1 LPNELNLFD
10 YFDEL
15 SNDDGAGAHWAARSP
30 LRPSD
35 RFDIKLVPRAPGWK
49 QDRGSLDALE
59 KVEHEPWVANMVR
72 GENGVQL
79 RVEDDWIER
88 VGAGLQD
95 GDGGEQ
101 GLADLAHGR
110 RFSVQF
116 WDANA
121 TKALH
126 VGHLR
131 NLAIGNALAAALA
144 QAGAQV
150 ERRSLISDAGR
161 SMGEAMAGVMKS
173 GRHAQAWP
181 DKNEK
186 SDHFVG
192 CCYAD
197 YVSAGRQSPANGN
210 GVAAHPEDSL
220 TRELT
225 MRDDDADEL
234 LRRVLCGDRQAL
246 ELWYKTR
253 AWVIAGQRK
262 TLQRLG
268 IGFDRVF
275 FESDFLAD
283 AAELTASGLRDGLLR
298 RREDGVV
305 IYPTEREDFDE
316 FPLVRGDDL
325 PTQHMRAMAYW
336 MAAPGLE
343 GMTSVQVCGS
353 EWVSHVI
360 CRRQLMGQLMAD
372 GGKGMHPTS
381 DIFHGMVSRQKRAIA
396 SSEEGALLID
406 ELTEWLQA
414 QIESDPASDVV
425 LRRLGSA
432 ERVAGQV
439 ALGFFVPRPV
449 APRVDFHP
457 EKLLDVRE
465 SPGWEL
471 AHARSRQGR
480 ADRSNGSSG
489 ASGSTESRGE
499 LAQDPDYRFAVVQS
513 QLHRRHLR
521 LAVERLD
528 PGPLGRYVVHLARW
542 YLERERSQPVAR
554 VAHTL
559 LDRGARGLGLEDAL

>member
-1 LPNELNLFD
+1 MPTPTTPTTPTNLFD
-10 YFDEL
+10 YFEEAPEQGGSGGL
-15 SNDDGAGAHWAARSP
+15 WAARTP
-30 LRPSD
+30 LRPSE
-35 RFDIKLVPRAPGWK
+35 RFDLKLMPRAPGWRE
-49 QDRGSLDALE
+49 DAATLAALE
-59 KVEHEPWVANMVR
+59 RIEREPWVGGMTR
-72 GENGVQL
+72 TEQGIEL
-79 RVEDDWIER
+79 RLDDAWIETA
-88 VGAGLQD
+88 GAALQE
-95 GDGGEQ
+95 GDGGEER
-101 GLADLAHGR
+101 LADLASGR

-144 QAGAQV
+144 QGGGQV
-150 ERRSLISDAGR
+150 ERRALISDAGR

-181 DKNEK
+181 DRNEK

-192 CCYAD
+192 CCYAE
-197 YVSAGRQSPANGN
+197 YVAAGRSYNGN
-210 GVAAHPEDSL
+210 GGQEPEASL

-225 MRDDDADEL
+225 VRDDDADEL

-262 TLQRLG
+262 TLARLG
-268 IGFDRVF
+268 ISFDRVF
-275 FESDFLAD
+275 FESDFLSE
-283 AAELTASGLRDGLLR
+283 AAELTACGLRDGLLR

-353 EWVSHVI
+353 EWVGHVT
-360 CRRQLMGQLMAD
+360 CRRKLMGELMAD
-372 GGKGMHPTS
+372 GGASMHPTS
-381 DIFHGMVSRQKRAIA
+381 DIFHGMVARQKRAM
-396 SSEEGALLID
+396 SSSDEGALLID

-414 QIESDPASDVV
+414 QIEADPRSAEIAG
-425 LRRLGSA
+425 RLGSA

-449 APRVDFHP
+449 APKVDFQP
-457 EKLLDVRE
+457 EKLLEVRE

-471 AHARSRQGR
+471 VHARARQGR
-480 ADRSNGSSG
+480 GSVPAG
-489 ASGSTESRGE
+489 D
-499 LAQDPDYRFAVVQS
+499 LAHDADYRFAVVQS
-513 QLHRRHLR
+513 ELHRRHLR
-521 LAVERLD
+521 IAVERMD
-528 PGPLGRYVVHLARW
+528 PGPLARYVVHLGRW
-542 YLERERSQPVAR
+542 YLEAERSEPVAR

-559 LDRGARGLGLEDAL
+559 LQRGARGLGLEES

>member
-1 LPNELNLFD
+1 MATNLFD
-10 YFDEL
+10 YFEEL
-15 SNDDGAGAHWAARSP
+15 PQSGGAGAHWAARTP
-30 LRPSD
+30 LRPSE
-35 RFDIKLVPRAPGWK
+35 RFDVKLVPRSPAWK
-49 QDRGSLDALE
+49 DEPASLQALE
-59 KVEHEPWVANMVR
+59 RVEREPWVDRLTRTETSV
-72 GENGVQL
+72 EL
-79 RVEDDWIER
+79 RLDDRWIEHL
-88 VGAGLQD
+88 GTSLQE
-95 GDGGEQ
+95 GESEEQ
-101 GLADLAHGR
+101 ELSDLARGR

-144 QAGAQV
+144 QGGGRV
-150 ERRSLISDAGR
+150 ERRALISDAGR
-161 SMGEAMAGVMKS
+161 SMGEAMAGVMRS

-181 DKNEK
+181 DRNEK

-192 CCYAD
+192 CCYAE
-197 YVSAGRQSPANGN
+197 YVAAGRSYNGN
-210 GVAAHPEDSL
+210 GNGHGAEPPEASL
-220 TRELT
+220 TRELSV
-225 MRDDDADEL
+225 RDDEADEL
-234 LRRVLCGDRQAL
+234 LRRVLSGDREAL

-268 IGFDRVF
+268 IAFDRVF
-275 FESDFLAD
+275 FESDFLSE
-283 AAELTASGLRDGLLR
+283 AAELSACGLRDGLLR

-325 PTQHMRAMAYW
+325 PTQHMRALAYW

-353 EWVSHVI
+353 EWVSHVT
-360 CRRQLMGQLMAD
+360 CRRQLMGQLMVD
-372 GGKGMHPTS
+372 GGRGMHPSS

-414 QIESDPASDVV
+414 QIESDPGNEELV
-425 LRRLGSA
+425 RRLGPA
-432 ERVAGQV
+432 ERIAGQV

-449 APRVDFHP
+449 APRVDFQP
-457 EKLLDVRE
+457 EKLLEVHE

-471 AHARSRQGR
+471 VLARAREG
-480 ADRSNGSSG
+480 G
-489 ASGSTESRGE
+489 APAPAGE
-499 LAQDPDYRFAVVQS
+499 LARDPDYRFAVVQS
-513 QLHRRHLR
+513 ELHRRHLR
-521 LAVERLD
+521 IAVERLD
-528 PGPLGRYVVHLARW
+528 PGPLARYVVHFARW
-542 YLERERSQPVAR
+542 YLERDRSEPVQR
-554 VAHTL
+554 VVHTL
-559 LDRGARGLGLEDAL
+559 LARGARGLGLEEA

>member
-1 LPNELNLFD
+1 MDTNLFD
-10 YFDEL
+10 YFENL
-15 SNDDGAGAHWAARSP
+15 PENGGVGSHWAARTP

-35 RFDIKLVPRAPGWK
+35 RFDVKLVPRSPAWK
-49 QDRGSLDALE
+49 RDAASLGALE
-59 KVEHEPWVANMVR
+59 QVEREPWVDAMVR
-72 GENGVQL
+72 TDGGVEL
-79 RVEDDWIER
+79 RLDSDWIEAA
-88 VGAGLQD
+88 GAALQE
-95 GDGGEQ
+95 GKRGEEQ
-101 GLADLAHGR
+101 LSDLARGQ

-131 NLAIGNALAAALA
+131 NLAIGNALAAALE

-192 CCYAD
+192 CCYAE
-197 YVSAGRQSPANGN
+197 YVAAGRSFNGN
-210 GVAAHPEDSL
+210 GNGDGQLQDSL
-220 TRELT
+220 TRELN

-234 LRRVLCGDRQAL
+234 LRRVLSGDRQAL

-268 IGFDRVF
+268 IAFDRVF
-275 FESDFLAD
+275 FESDFLSE
-283 AAELTASGLRDGLLR
+283 AAELTACGLRDGLLR

-325 PTQHMRAMAYW
+325 PTQHMRALAYW

-353 EWVSHVI
+353 EWVSHVT
-360 CRRQLMGQLMAD
+360 CRRQLMGRLMPD
-372 GGKGMHPTS
+372 GGRGMHPTS
-381 DIFHGMVSRQKRAIA
+381 DIFHGMVSRQKRALA

-406 ELTEWLQA
+406 ELTEWLEA
-414 QIESDPASDVV
+414 QIESDPGNEELLS
-425 LRRLGSA
+425 RLGSA
-432 ERVAGQV
+432 ERIAGQV

-449 APRVDFHP
+449 TPRVDFHP
-457 EKLLDVRE
+457 EKLLDVHE

-471 AHARSRQGR
+471 VLARARQGR
-480 ADRSNGSSG
+480 AV
-489 ASGSTESRGE
+489 APVGE
-499 LAQDPDYRFAVVQS
+499 LARNPDYRFAVVQS
-513 QLHRRHLR
+513 ELHRRHLR
-521 LAVERLD
+521 IAVERLD
-528 PGPLGRYVVHLARW
+528 PGPLARYVVHLARW
-542 YLERERSQPVAR
+542 SLEGDRSGPVQR
-554 VAHTL
+554 VVHTL
-559 LDRGARGLGLEDAL
+559 LERGARGLGLEPVQ

>member
-1 LPNELNLFD
+1 MHRLTASADHMPNKPNLFD
-10 YFDEL
+10 YFEEL
-15 SNDDGAGAHWAARSP
+15 PENGGAGAHWAARAP

-35 RFDIKLVPRAPGWK
+35 RFDVKLVPRSPSWK
-49 QDRGSLDALE
+49 DDGVSLRALE
-59 KVEHEPWVANMVR
+59 LVEQEPWVAELVR
-72 GENGVQL
+72 TDNAVEL
-79 RVEDDWIER
+79 RLDDDWIETL
-88 VGAGLQD
+88 GAALQA
-95 GDGGEQ
+95 GDGEEGQ
-101 GLADLAHGR
+101 LADLARGQ

-192 CCYAD
+192 CCYAE
-197 YVSAGRQSPANGN
+197 YVAAGRSFNGN
-210 GVAAHPEDSL
+210 GAEPPEASL
-220 TRELT
+220 TRELSV
-225 MRDDDADEL
+225 RDDDADEL

-275 FESDFLAD
+275 FESDFLSE
-283 AAELTASGLRDGLLR
+283 AAELTACGLRDGLLR

-360 CRRQLMGQLMAD
+360 CRRQLMGKLMAD

-414 QIESDPASDVV
+414 QLEADPGSQEV
-425 LRRLGSA
+425 LSRIGSA
-432 ERVAGQV
+432 EKVAGQV

-471 AHARSRQGR
+471 VLARARQGH
-480 ADRSNGSSG
+480 ANG
-489 ASGSTESRGE
+489 ASGHSGN
-499 LAQDPDYRFAVVQS
+499 LARDPDYRFAVVQS
-513 QLHRRHLR
+513 QMHRRHLR
-521 LAVERLD
+521 IAVERLD

-542 YLERERSQPVAR
+542 FSERERSEPVAR
-554 VAHTL
+554 VVHTL
-559 LDRGARGLGLEDAL
+559 LERGARGLGLEEAR

>member
-1 LPNELNLFD
+1 MTTMPTTTNLFD
-10 YFDEL
+10 YFEEHL
-15 SNDDGAGAHWAARSP
+15 QNGGAGARWAARTP
-30 LRPSD
+30 LRPSE
-35 RFDIKLVPRAPGWK
+35 RFDLKLVPRSPAWR
-49 QDRGSLDALE
+49 QDSASLEVLE
-59 KVEHEPWVANMVR
+59 RVQREPWVADVTHVD
-72 GENGVQL
+72 GGVEL
-79 RVEDDWIER
+79 RLDDRWIEQA
-88 VGAGLQD
+88 GAALQD
-95 GDGGEQ
+95 GEGGEER
-101 GLADLAHGR
+101 LADLAHGR

-144 QAGAQV
+144 QAGGQV
-150 ERRSLISDAGR
+150 ERRALISDAGR

-181 DKNEK
+181 DRNEK

-192 CCYAD
+192 CCYAE
-197 YVSAGRQSPANGN
+197 YVAAGRSFNGN
-210 GVAAHPEDSL
+210 GAEQPEASL

-225 MRDDDADEL
+225 VRGDDADEL
-234 LRRVLCGDRQAL
+234 LRRVLRGDRQAL

-268 IGFDRVF
+268 IAFDRVF
-275 FESDFLAD
+275 FESDFLSE
-283 AAELTASGLRDGLLR
+283 AAELTACGLRDGLLR

-343 GMTSVQVCGS
+343 GTTSVQVCGS

-360 CRRQLMGQLMAD
+360 CRRQLMGQLMPD
-372 GGKGMHPTS
+372 GGAGMHPGS

-414 QIESDPASDVV
+414 QIEADPGNEEV
-425 LRRLGSA
+425 LSRLGSA
-432 ERVAGQV
+432 ERIAGQV

-471 AHARSRQGR
+471 VRARARMGR
-480 ADRSNGSSG
+480 ANGH
-489 ASGSTESRGE
+489 AGE
-499 LAQDPDYRFAVVQS
+499 PAQDADYRFAVVQS
-513 QLHRRHLR
+513 ELHRRHLR
-521 LAVERLD
+521 IAVERLD
-528 PGPLGRYVVHLARW
+528 PGPLARYVVHFARW
-542 YLERERSQPVAR
+542 YLERERSEQVQR
-554 VAHTL
+554 VVHTL
-559 LDRGARGLGLEDAL
+559 LDRGARGLGLEEAQ

>member
-1 LPNELNLFD
+1 MDINLFD
-10 YFDEL
+10 YFEEL
-15 SNDDGAGAHWAARSP
+15 SPNGGAGAHWAARTP

-35 RFDIKLVPRAPGWK
+35 RFDVKLVPRAPAWREDPAAL
-49 QDRGSLDALE
+49 QALDLLE
-59 KVEHEPWVANMVR
+59 REPWVDRLVRTETSVELRLDDRWVERR
-72 GENGVQL
+72 GEAL
-79 RVEDDWIER
+79 E
-88 VGAGLQD
+88 D
-95 GDGGEQ
+95 GDCSGQ
-101 GLADLAHGR
+101 DLSDLARGGR
-110 RFSVQF
+110 YSVQF

-131 NLAIGNALAAALA
+131 NLAIGNALAAALT
-144 QAGAQV
+144 QAGGQV
-150 ERRSLISDAGR
+150 ERRALISDAGR
-161 SMGEAMAGVMKS
+161 SMGEAMAGVMRS

-181 DKNEK
+181 DRNEK

-192 CCYAD
+192 CCYAE
-197 YVSAGRQSPANGN
+197 YVAAGRSYNAGSGNGN
-210 GVAAHPEDSL
+210 GADQGAEPPEASL
-220 TRELT
+220 TRELNV
-225 MRDDDADEL
+225 RDDEADEL
-234 LRRVLCGDRQAL
+234 LRRVLSGDREAL

-268 IGFDRVF
+268 IAFDRVF
-275 FESDFLAD
+275 FESDFLSE
-283 AAELTASGLRDGLLR
+283 AAELTACGLRDGLLQ

-325 PTQHMRAMAYW
+325 PTQHMRALAYW

-353 EWVSHVI
+353 EWVSHVT
-360 CRRQLMGQLMAD
+360 CRRQLMGQLMVD
-372 GGKGMHPTS
+372 GGRGMHPGS

-414 QIESDPASDVV
+414 QIEADPGNEQVV
-425 LRRLGSA
+425 GKLGSA
-432 ERVAGQV
+432 ERIAGQV

-449 APRVDFHP
+449 TPRVDFQP

-471 AHARSRQGR
+471 TLARARD
-480 ADRSNGSSG
+480 AG
-489 ASGSTESRGE
+489 APTPAGE
-499 LAQDPDYRFAVVQS
+499 IARDPDYRFAVVQS
-513 QLHRRHLR
+513 ELHRRHLR
-521 LAVERLD
+521 IAVERLD
-528 PGPLGRYVVHLARW
+528 PGPLARYVVHFARW
-542 YLERERSQPVAR
+542 YLERDRSEPVQR
-554 VAHTL
+554 VVHTL
-559 LDRGARGLGLEDAL
+559 LARGARGLGLEEAQ

>member
-1 LPNELNLFD
+1 MLTATNLFD
-10 YFDEL
+10 YFEEL
-15 SNDDGAGAHWAARSP
+15 PNQGEAGVHWAARTP
-30 LRPSD
+30 LRPNA
-35 RFDIKLVPRAPGWK
+35 RFDIKLVPRSPAW
-49 QDRGSLDALE
+49 QDDAEALE
-59 KVEHEPWVANMVR
+59 ALERIEREPWVEDVQR
-72 GENGVQL
+72 GLTGAEL
-79 RVEDDWIER
+79 RLADDWIEAQ
-88 VGAGLQD
+88 GTALQE
-95 GDGGEQ
+95 GDSGEER
-101 GLADLAHGR
+101 LSDLAAGR

-144 QAGAQV
+144 QAGGQV
-150 ERRSLISDAGR
+150 ERRALISDAGR

-181 DKNEK
+181 DRNEK

-192 CCYAD
+192 CCYAE
-197 YVSAGRQSPANGN
+197 YVAAGRSFNGR
-210 GVAAHPEDSL
+210 AAEPLEDSL

-234 LRRVLCGDRQAL
+234 LRRVLSGDRDAL
-246 ELWYKTR
+246 ALWYKTR

-268 IGFDRVF
+268 IAFDRVF
-275 FESDFLAD
+275 FESDFLSE
-283 AAELTASGLRDGLLR
+283 AAELTACGLRDGLLR

-305 IYPTEREDFDE
+305 VYPSGREDFDE
-316 FPLVRGDDL
+316 FPLVRSDDL

-336 MAAPGLE
+336 MAAPGLD
-343 GMTSVQVCGS
+343 GMTSVQVCGA

-360 CRRQLMGQLMAD
+360 CRRQLMGQLMGD
-372 GGKGMHPTS
+372 GGAGMHPTS
-381 DIFHGMVSRQKRAIA
+381 DIFHGMVSRQKRAV
-396 SSEEGALLID
+396 SSSDEGSLLID
-406 ELTEWLQA
+406 ELTEALEA
-414 QIESDPASDVV
+414 QIELDPRGDEVV
-425 LRRLGSA
+425 RMLGPA

-439 ALGFFVPRPV
+439 ALGYFLPRPV

-471 AHARSRQGR
+471 ALARTRQ
-480 ADRSNGSSG
+480 
-489 ASGSTESRGE
+489 ASGPEPTDRPADE
-499 LAQDPDYRFAVVQS
+499 PDYRFAVVQS
-513 QLHRRHLR
+513 ELHRRHLR

-528 PGPLGRYVVHLARW
+528 AGPLARYVTHLGRW
-542 YLERERSQPVAR
+542 YLEQERSGPVER
-554 VAHTL
+554 VVHTL
-559 LDRGARGLGLEDAL
+559 LDRGARGLGLEGVP

>member
-1 LPNELNLFD
+1 MATNLFD
-10 YFDEL
+10 YFEEL
-15 SNDDGAGAHWAARSP
+15 SQSAGAGPHWAARTP
-30 LRPSD
+30 LRPSE
-35 RFDIKLVPRAPGWK
+35 RFDMKLVPRSPNWRDEPA
-49 QDRGSLDALE
+49 SLQALE
-59 KVEHEPWVANMVR
+59 RVEREPWVDRLVR
-72 GENGVQL
+72 NETSVEL
-79 RVEDDWIER
+79 RLDDRWIER
-88 VGAGLQD
+88 LGAALQD
-95 GDGGEQ
+95 GESAEQ
-101 GLADLAHGR
+101 ELSDLAHGR

-131 NLAIGNALAAALA
+131 NLAIGNALAAALV
-144 QAGAQV
+144 QAGGQV
-150 ERRSLISDAGR
+150 ERRALISDAGR
-161 SMGEAMAGVMKS
+161 SMGEAMAGVMRS

-181 DKNEK
+181 DRNEK

-192 CCYAD
+192 CCYAE
-197 YVSAGRQSPANGN
+197 YVAAGRSYNSNGQGDGNGN
-210 GVAAHPEDSL
+210 GHGAEPPEASL
-220 TRELT
+220 TRELSV
-225 MRDDDADEL
+225 RDDEADEL
-234 LRRVLCGDRQAL
+234 LRRVLSGDREAL

-268 IGFDRVF
+268 IAFDRVF
-275 FESDFLAD
+275 FESDFLSEV
-283 AAELTASGLRDGLLR
+283 AELTACGLRDGLLQ

-325 PTQHMRAMAYW
+325 PTQHMRALAYW

-353 EWVSHVI
+353 EWVSHVS

-372 GGKGMHPTS
+372 GGKGMHPSS

-414 QIESDPASDVV
+414 QIESDPGNEHVIDK
-425 LRRLGSA
+425 LGSA
-432 ERVAGQV
+432 ERIAGQV

-449 APRVDFHP
+449 TPRVDFQP

-471 AHARSRQGR
+471 VLARARDGGAPTPAGAIAH
-480 ADRSNGSSG
+480 
-489 ASGSTESRGE
+489 
-499 LAQDPDYRFAVVQS
+499 DPDYRFAVVQS
-513 QLHRRHLR
+513 ELHRRHLR
-521 LAVERLD
+521 IAVERLD
-528 PGPLGRYVVHLARW
+528 PGPLARYVVHLARW
-542 YLERERSQPVAR
+542 YLEHDRSEPVQR
-554 VAHTL
+554 VVHTL
-559 LDRGARGLGLEDAL
+559 LARGARGLGLEEA

>member
-1 LPNELNLFD
+1 MDTNLFD
-10 YFDEL
+10 YFEDL
-15 SNDDGAGAHWAARSP
+15 PRNGGAGAHWAARTP

-35 RFDIKLVPRAPGWK
+35 RFDVKLVPRSPGWMH
-49 QDRGSLDALE
+49 DAAALDALDRIE
-59 KVEHEPWVANMVR
+59 REPWVDQMVR
-72 GENGVQL
+72 TDGGVEL
-79 RVEDDWIER
+79 RLDDGWIET
-88 VGAGLQD
+88 VGRGLQE
-95 GDGGEQ
+95 GDSGEER
-101 GLADLAHGR
+101 LADLAQGE

-131 NLAIGNALAAALA
+131 NLAIGNALAAALS

-192 CCYAD
+192 CCYAE
-197 YVSAGRQSPANGN
+197 YVAAGRSFNGN
-210 GVAAHPEDSL
+210 GHSDGNGDGFAAPGDSL
-220 TRELT
+220 TRELDV
-225 MRDDDADEL
+225 RDDDADQL
-234 LRRVLCGDRQAL
+234 LRRVLSGDRQAL

-268 IGFDRVF
+268 IAFDRVF
-275 FESDFLAD
+275 FESDFLTNAS
-283 AAELTASGLRDGLLR
+283 ELMATGLRTGLLR

-325 PTQHMRAMAYW
+325 PTQHMRALAYW

-353 EWVSHVI
+353 EWVSHVT
-360 CRRQLMGQLMAD
+360 CRRQLMGELMPN
-372 GGKGMHPTS
+372 GGRGMHPTS
-381 DIFHGMVSRQKRAIA
+381 DIFHGMVSRQKRAIT
-396 SSEEGALLID
+396 SSVEGALLID

-414 QIESDPASDVV
+414 QIEADPHNEPLLS
-425 LRRLGSA
+425 RLGSA
-432 ERVAGQV
+432 ERIAGQV

-449 APRVDFHP
+449 TPRVDFHP

-471 AHARSRQGR
+471 AHARARDGR
-480 ADRSNGSSG
+480 PETDTR
-489 ASGSTESRGE
+489 E
-499 LAQDPDYRFAVVQS
+499 LARDPDYRFAVVQS
-513 QLHRRHLR
+513 ELHRRHLR
-521 LAVERLD
+521 IAVERMD
-528 PGPLGRYVVHLARW
+528 PGPLARYVVHFARW
-542 YLERERSQPVAR
+542 YLEQERSESVQR
-554 VAHTL
+554 VVHTL
-559 LDRGARGLGLEDAL
+559 LERGARGLGLEGSG

>member
-1 LPNELNLFD
+1 MNINLFD
-10 YFDEL
+10 YFEDL
-15 SNDDGAGAHWAARSP
+15 PRHGGAGAYWAARTP

-35 RFDIKLVPRAPGWK
+35 RFDVKLVPRSPGWQ
-49 QDRGSLDALE
+49 QDAASLDALE
-59 KVEHEPWVANMVR
+59 RVAREPWVEQMVR
-72 GENGVQL
+72 TDGGVEL
-79 RVEDDWIER
+79 RLAVDWIEA
-88 VGAGLQD
+88 AGRALQE
-95 GDGGEQ
+95 GDGSEQ
-101 GLADLAHGR
+101 QLTDLAYGQ

-144 QAGAQV
+144 QAGARV

-197 YVSAGRQSPANGN
+197 YVAGGRAFSGSGN
-210 GVAAHPEDSL
+210 GDGPAVAGDSL
-220 TRELT
+220 TRELDV
-225 MRDDDADEL
+225 RNDDADDL
-234 LRRVLCGDRQAL
+234 LRRVLAGDRQAL

-268 IGFDRVF
+268 IAFDRVF

-283 AAELTASGLRDGLLR
+283 AAELMTNGLRDGLLQ

-316 FPLVRGDDL
+316 FPLVRGDEL
-325 PTQHMRAMAYW
+325 PTQHMRALAYW
-336 MAAPGLE
+336 MAAPGLD

-353 EWVSHVI
+353 EWVSHVT
-360 CRRQLMGQLMAD
+360 CRRQLMGQLMPD
-372 GGKGMHPTS
+372 GGRGMHPTS
-381 DIFHGMVSRQKRAIA
+381 DIFHGMVSRQKRAIT

-414 QIESDPASDVV
+414 QIEADPENEQ
-425 LRRLGSA
+425 LLGRLGSA

-449 APRVDFHP
+449 TPRVDFQP

-471 AHARSRQGR
+471 ARARAREGR
-480 ADRSNGSSG
+480 VATS
-489 ASGSTESRGE
+489 AGE
-499 LAQDPDYRFAVVQS
+499 PAQDPDYRFAVVQS
-513 QLHRRHLR
+513 ELHRRHLR
-521 LAVERLD
+521 IAVERLD
-528 PGPLGRYVVHLARW
+528 PGPLARYVVHLARW
-542 YLERERSQPVAR
+542 YLEQERSEPVQR
-554 VAHTL
+554 VVHTL
-559 LDRGARGLGLEDAL
+559 LERGARGLGLEGAG

>member
-1 LPNELNLFD
+1 MLTTINLFD
-10 YFDEL
+10 YFE
-15 SNDDGAGAHWAARSP
+15 GAPEHGGTGGLWAARTP

-35 RFDIKLVPRAPGWK
+35 RYDLKLMPRAPGWREDEAS
-49 QDRGSLDALE
+49 QESLE
-59 KVEHEPWVANMVR
+59 RIEREPWVAELTR
-72 GENGVQL
+72 TEQGVEL
-79 RVEDDWIER
+79 RLDDAWIETA
-88 VGAGLQD
+88 GAALEE
-95 GDGGEQ
+95 GDTGEEL
-101 GLADLAHGR
+101 LADLARGR

-144 QAGAQV
+144 QAGGQV
-150 ERRSLISDAGR
+150 ERRALISDAGR
-161 SMGEAMAGVMKS
+161 SMGEAMAGVMRS

-181 DKNEK
+181 DHNEK

-192 CCYAD
+192 CCYAE
-197 YVSAGRQSPANGN
+197 YVAAGRSFNG
-210 GVAAHPEDSL
+210 GEGQEASL

-225 MRDDDADEL
+225 VRGDDADEL
-234 LRRVLCGDRQAL
+234 LRRVLSGDREAL

-253 AWVIAGQRK
+253 AWAIAGQRK

-268 IGFDRVF
+268 IAFDRVF
-275 FESDFLAD
+275 FESDFLSE
-283 AAELTASGLRDGLLR
+283 AAELTACGLRDGLLC

-353 EWVSHVI
+353 EWVGHVI
-360 CRRQLMGQLMAD
+360 CRRKLMGELMPD
-372 GGKGMHPTS
+372 GGQGMHPTK
-381 DIFHGMVSRQKRAIA
+381 DIFHGMVSRQKRAVA

-406 ELTEWLQA
+406 DLIELLEA
-414 QIESDPASDVV
+414 QIEAAAPSEVDLST
-425 LRRLGSA
+425 LGSA
-432 ERVAGQV
+432 EQVAGKV

-449 APRVDFHP
+449 TPRVDFQP
-457 EKLLDVRE
+457 EKLLDVAE

-471 AHARSRQGR
+471 MLARARRGGATGL
-480 ADRSNGSSG
+480 ADER
-489 ASGSTESRGE
+489 
-499 LAQDPDYRFAVVQS
+499 AQDPDYRFAVVQS
-513 QLHRRHLR
+513 ELHRRHLR
-521 LAVERLD
+521 IAVERLD
-528 PGPLGRYVVHLARW
+528 PGPLARYVVHLGRW
-542 YLERERSQPVAR
+542 YLEQERSAPVQR
-554 VAHTL
+554 VVHTL
-559 LDRGARGLGLEDAL
+559 LGRGARGLGLEEPV

>member
-1 LPNELNLFD
+1 MTTVSNTIFMSTNLFD
-10 YFDEL
+10 YFEEL
-15 SNDDGAGAHWAARSP
+15 PGADGNGSQWAARTP

-35 RFDIKLVPRAPGWK
+35 RFDLKLVPRSPSWS
-49 QDRGSLDALE
+49 QDRRALDALE
-59 KVEHEPWVANMVR
+59 RVEREPWVA
-72 GENGVQL
+72 QL
-79 RVEDDWIER
+79 TRTASGIELRLADEWIEAA
-88 VGAGLQD
+88 GAALQD
-95 GDGGEQ
+95 GDRGERQ
-101 GLADLAHGR
+101 LDDLARGR

-131 NLAIGNALAAALA
+131 NLAIGNALAAALT
-144 QAGAQV
+144 QAGGRV

-192 CCYAD
+192 LCYAD
-197 YVSAGRQSPANGN
+197 YVASARSFNGD
-210 GVAAHPEDSL
+210 GDGEPPEDSL

-234 LRRVLCGDRQAL
+234 LRRVLRGDRQAL

-268 IGFDRVF
+268 IAFDRVF

-283 AAELTASGLRDGLLR
+283 AAELTATGLRDGLLV

-325 PTQHMRAMAYW
+325 PTQHMRALAYW

-343 GMTSVQVCGS
+343 GMTSVQVCGA
-353 EWVSHVI
+353 EWVSHVT
-360 CRRQLMGQLMAD
+360 CRRQLMDRLMV
-372 GGKGMHPTS
+372 GGGAGMHPTH

-406 ELTEWLQA
+406 EL
-414 QIESDPASDVV
+414 IESLQSQLEADPHSAEV
-425 LRRLGSA
+425 LARLGSA

-439 ALGFFVPRPV
+439 ALGFFIPRPV
-449 APRVDFHP
+449 TPRVDFQP

-471 AHARSRQGR
+471 ARARARDGHPGG
-480 ADRSNGSSG
+480 NP
-489 ASGSTESRGE
+489 GE

-513 QLHRRHLR
+513 ELHRRHLR

-528 PGPLGRYVVHLARW
+528 PGALARYVFHLARW
-542 YLERERSQPVAR
+542 YQEEDRSEAVAR
-554 VAHTL
+554 VVHTL
-559 LDRGARGLGLEDAL
+559 LERGALGLGLEEAA

>member
-1 LPNELNLFD
+1 MPAPTIPTNLFD
-10 YFDEL
+10 YFEDAPEQGGGGGL
-15 SNDDGAGAHWAARSP
+15 WAARTP
-30 LRPSD
+30 LRPNE
-35 RFDIKLVPRAPGWK
+35 RFDLKLMPRAPGWRE
-49 QDRGSLDALE
+49 DAATLAALE
-59 KVEHEPWVANMVR
+59 RIEREPWVDGATLTDQ
-72 GENGVQL
+72 GLEL
-79 RVEDDWIER
+79 RLDDAWIESS
-88 VGAGLQD
+88 GAALEQ
-95 GDGGEQ
+95 GDGGEER
-101 GLADLAHGR
+101 LADLARGR

-144 QAGAQV
+144 QGGGEV
-150 ERRSLISDAGR
+150 ERRALISDAGR

-181 DKNEK
+181 DRNEK

-192 CCYAD
+192 CCYAE
-197 YVSAGRQSPANGN
+197 YVAAGRSFNGN
-210 GVAAHPEDSL
+210 GGEPEASL

-225 MRDDDADEL
+225 VRGDDADEL
-234 LRRVLCGDRQAL
+234 LRRVLSGDREAL
-246 ELWYKTR
+246 ELWSKTR

-268 IGFDRVF
+268 ISFDRVF
-275 FESDFLAD
+275 FESDFLSE
-283 AAELTASGLRDGLLR
+283 AAELTAVGLRDGLLR
-298 RREDGVV
+298 RREDDGVV

-353 EWVSHVI
+353 EWVGHVT
-360 CRRQLMGQLMAD
+360 CRRKLMGELMDD
-372 GGKGMHPTS
+372 GGAGMHPTS
-381 DIFHGMVSRQKRAIA
+381 DIFHGMVSRQKRAM
-396 SSEEGALLID
+396 SSSDEGALLID

-414 QIESDPASDVV
+414 QIEADPESAELAS
-425 LRRLGSA
+425 RLGSA

-449 APRVDFHP
+449 TPRVDFQP

-471 AHARSRQGR
+471 VHGR
-480 ADRSNGSSG
+480 ARAGRG
-489 ASGSTESRGE
+489 AIAGE
-499 LAQDPDYRFAVVQS
+499 LARDPDYRFAVVQS
-513 QLHRRHLR
+513 ELHRRHLR
-521 LAVERLD
+521 IAVERLD
-528 PGPLGRYVVHLARW
+528 PGALARYVVHLARW
-542 YLERERSQPVAR
+542 YLEAERSEPVAR
-554 VAHTL
+554 VARTL
-559 LDRGARGLGLEDAL
+559 LERGARGLGLEES

>member
-1 LPNELNLFD
+1 MLMNTNLFD
-10 YFDEL
+10 YFEDL
-15 SNDDGAGAHWAARSP
+15 SRHGGAGTHWAARTP

-35 RFDIKLVPRAPGWK
+35 RFDVKLVPRSPGW
-49 QDRGSLDALE
+49 QRDAASLDALE
-59 KVEHEPWVANMVR
+59 RVAREPWVEQLVR
-72 GENGVQL
+72 TDGGVEL
-79 RVEDDWIER
+79 RLAVGWIEAAG
-88 VGAGLQD
+88 GALQE
-95 GDGGEQ
+95 GDGSEQ
-101 GLADLAHGR
+101 QLTDLAYGQ

-131 NLAIGNALAAALA
+131 NLAIGNALAAALT
-144 QAGAQV
+144 QAGARV

-197 YVSAGRQSPANGN
+197 YVAGGRSFNGN
-210 GVAAHPEDSL
+210 GNGDGPAVAGDSL
-220 TRELT
+220 TRELDV
-225 MRDDDADEL
+225 RNDDADDL
-234 LRRVLCGDRQAL
+234 LRRVLAGDRQAL

-268 IGFDRVF
+268 IAFDRVF

-283 AAELTASGLRDGLLR
+283 AAELMANGLRDGLLHR
-298 RREDGVV
+298 RRDGVV

-316 FPLVRGDDL
+316 FPLVRGDEL
-325 PTQHMRAMAYW
+325 PTQHMRALAYW

-353 EWVSHVI
+353 EWVSHVT
-360 CRRQLMGQLMAD
+360 CRRQLMGQLMPE
-372 GGKGMHPTS
+372 GGRGMHPTS
-381 DIFHGMVSRQKRAIA
+381 DIFHGMVSRQKRAIT

-414 QIESDPASDVV
+414 QIEADPENEQ
-425 LRRLGSA
+425 LLGRLGSA

-449 APRVDFHP
+449 TPRVDFQP
-457 EKLLDVRE
+457 EKLLDMRE
-465 SPGWEL
+465 SPGWEI
-471 AHARSRQGR
+471 AQARAREGR
-480 ADRSNGSSG
+480 AATGTD
-489 ASGSTESRGE
+489 E
-499 LAQDPDYRFAVVQS
+499 LVHDPDYRFAVVQS
-513 QLHRRHLR
+513 ELHRRHLR
-521 LAVERLD
+521 IAVERLD
-528 PGPLGRYVVHLARW
+528 PGPLARYVVHLARW
-542 YLERERSQPVAR
+542 YLEQERSEPVQR
-554 VAHTL
+554 VVHTL
-559 LDRGARGLGLEDAL
+559 LERGAQGLGLEGAG

>member
-1 LPNELNLFD
+1 MNINLFD
-10 YFDEL
+10 YFEDL
-15 SNDDGAGAHWAARSP
+15 PRNGAVGAHWAARTP

-35 RFDIKLVPRAPGWK
+35 RFDVKLVPRSPGW
-49 QDRGSLDALE
+49 QRDAASLDALE
-59 KVEHEPWVANMVR
+59 RVERESWVEQMVR
-72 GENGVQL
+72 TDDGVEL
-79 RVEDDWIER
+79 RLADDWIES
-88 VGAGLQD
+88 AGRALQE

-101 GLADLAHGR
+101 QLTDLAYGQ

-131 NLAIGNALAAALA
+131 NLAIGNALAAALS

-192 CCYAD
+192 CCYAE
-197 YVSAGRQSPANGN
+197 YVAAGRSFNGN
-210 GVAAHPEDSL
+210 GDGAAAAGDSL
-220 TRELT
+220 TRELDV
-225 MRDDDADEL
+225 RNDDADEL
-234 LRRVLCGDRQAL
+234 LRRVLAGDQQAL

-268 IGFDRVF
+268 IAFDRVF
-275 FESDFLAD
+275 FESDFLAN
-283 AAELTASGLRDGLLR
+283 AAELMASGLRDGLLFR
-298 RREDGVV
+298 RDDGVV

-316 FPLVRGDDL
+316 FPLVRGDEL
-325 PTQHMRAMAYW
+325 PTQHMRALAYW

-353 EWVSHVI
+353 EWVSHVT

-372 GGKGMHPTS
+372 GGRGMHPTS
-381 DIFHGMVSRQKRAIA
+381 DIFHGMVSRQKRAIT

-414 QIESDPASDVV
+414 QIEGDPANEPLLS
-425 LRRLGSA
+425 RLGSA

-449 APRVDFHP
+449 TPRVDFHP

-471 AHARSRQGR
+471 AQARAREGR
-480 ADRSNGSSG
+480 AAVDSRDLARDR
-489 ASGSTESRGE
+489 E
-499 LAQDPDYRFAVVQS
+499 YRFAVVQS
-513 QLHRRHLR
+513 ELHRRHLR
-521 LAVERLD
+521 IAVERLD
-528 PGPLGRYVVHLARW
+528 PGPLARYVIHLARW
-542 YLERERSQPVAR
+542 YLEQERSEPVQR
-554 VAHTL
+554 VVHTL
-559 LDRGARGLGLEDAL
+559 LERGARGLGLEGAG

>member
-1 LPNELNLFD
+1 MATNLFD
-10 YFDEL
+10 YFEEL
-15 SNDDGAGAHWAARSP
+15 SQSGGAGPHWAARAP
-30 LRPSD
+30 LRPSE
-35 RFDIKLVPRAPGWK
+35 RFDMKLVARSPTWRDEPA
-49 QDRGSLDALE
+49 SLQALE
-59 KVEHEPWVANMVR
+59 RVEREPWVDRLVR
-72 GENGVQL
+72 NETSVEL
-79 RVEDDWIER
+79 RLDDRWIEHL
-88 VGAGLQD
+88 GAALQD
-95 GDGGEQ
+95 GECAEQ
-101 GLADLAHGR
+101 ELSDLADGR

-144 QAGAQV
+144 QAGGQV
-150 ERRSLISDAGR
+150 ERRALISDAGR
-161 SMGEAMAGVMKS
+161 SMGEAMAGVMRS

-181 DKNEK
+181 DRNEK

-192 CCYAD
+192 CCYAE
-197 YVSAGRQSPANGN
+197 YVAAGRSYNSNGN
-210 GVAAHPEDSL
+210 GNGNGNGHGAEPPEASL
-220 TRELT
+220 TRELSV
-225 MRDDDADEL
+225 RDDEADEL
-234 LRRVLCGDRQAL
+234 LRRVLSGDREAL

-268 IGFDRVF
+268 IAFDRVF
-275 FESDFLAD
+275 FESDFLSEV
-283 AAELTASGLRDGLLR
+283 AELTACGLRDGLLQ

-325 PTQHMRAMAYW
+325 PTQHMRALAYW

-353 EWVSHVI
+353 EWVSHVT

-372 GGKGMHPTS
+372 GGRGMHPSS

-414 QIESDPASDVV
+414 QIESDPRNEQVIDT
-425 LRRLGSA
+425 LGSA
-432 ERVAGQV
+432 ERIAGQV

-449 APRVDFHP
+449 SPRVDFQP

-471 AHARSRQGR
+471 VLARAREGR
-480 ADRSNGSSG
+480 ADMP
-489 ASGSTESRGE
+489 AGE
-499 LAQDPDYRFAVVQS
+499 LVRDPDYRFAVVQS
-513 QLHRRHLR
+513 ELHRRHLR
-521 LAVERLD
+521 IAVERLD
-528 PGPLGRYVVHLARW
+528 PGPLARYVVHLARW
-542 YLERERSQPVAR
+542 YLERDRSEPVQR
-554 VAHTL
+554 VVHTL
-559 LDRGARGLGLEDAL
+559 LARGARGLGLEEA

>member
-1 LPNELNLFD
+1 MSRSTDTMPATSNLFD
-10 YFDEL
+10 YFEE
-15 SNDDGAGAHWAARSP
+15 SSEHGGAGAHWAARTP
-30 LRPSD
+30 LRPD
-35 RFDIKLVPRAPGWK
+35 ERFDIKLVPRSPAWK
-49 QDRGSLDALE
+49 DDPVALDALE
-59 KVEHEPWVANMVR
+59 RVEREPWVASVSREQDGVR
-72 GENGVQL
+72 L
-79 RVEDDWIER
+79 RLDDAWIEA
-88 VGAGLQD
+88 VGGALQD
-95 GDGGEQ
+95 GDGGEAE
-101 GLADLAHGR
+101 LADLAQGK

-131 NLAIGNALAAALA
+131 NLAIGNALAAALT
-144 QAGAQV
+144 QAGGRV
-150 ERRSLISDAGR
+150 ERRALISDAGR

-181 DKNEK
+181 DRNEK

-192 CCYAD
+192 CCYAE
-197 YVSAGRQSPANGN
+197 YVAAGRSFNGN
-210 GVAAHPEDSL
+210 GSEQPQDSL

-268 IGFDRVF
+268 ISFDRVF
-275 FESDFLAD
+275 FESDFLSE
-283 AAELTASGLRDGLLR
+283 AAELTACGLRDGLLR

-353 EWVSHVI
+353 EWVSHVT
-360 CRRQLMGQLMAD
+360 CRRQLMAQLMPD

-381 DIFHGMVSRQKRAIA
+381 DIFHGMVSRQKRAVA

-406 ELTEWLQA
+406 ELTEWLEA
-414 QIESDPASDVV
+414 QIEADEGCDEV
-425 LRRLGSA
+425 LARLGSA

-449 APRVDFHP
+449 TPRVDFHP

-471 AHARSRQGR
+471 VCARARMGS
-480 ADRSNGSSG
+480 AD
-489 ASGSTESRGE
+489 ASAGNASAGE
-499 LAQDPDYRFAVVQS
+499 PARDPDYRFAVVQS

-521 LAVERLD
+521 LAAQRLD
-528 PGPLGRYVVHLARW
+528 PGPLARYVVHLARW
-542 YLERERSQPVAR
+542 YCERERSEPVQR
-554 VAHTL
+554 VVHTL
-559 LDRGARGLGLEDAL
+559 LDRGARGLGLEEAR